1 MTIFSIKEL
10 LSKTTKIILL
20 MVFCCLFFDSCRTA
34 KNKKTKQED
43 TNFNER
49 DRKISLLLETAYS
62 YKGTKYKLGGTDK
75 NGMDCSGLVITSFNK
90 VGIQLPRTSKEQS
103 DIGTPV
109 KLKEAAVGDL
119 IYFATSGK
127 SKGINHVG
135 IITYVDDDNFIYFI
149 HSSIKSGI
157 VQDNMTELYYQN
169 CFVKVMRVF

>member
-127 SKGINHVG
+127 AKGINHVG

-149 HSSIKSGI
+149 HSSVKSGV